1 VPEVGHAVQ
10 GGGAG
15 AGRLVAGASEPPVDG
30 HNLSGSEAATFVA
43 SYLLSGDQPLSQLIQ

>member
-1 VPEVGHAVQ
+1 MHQ

-43 SYLLSGDQPLSQLIQ
+43 FHLLSGDQPLSQLIH